1 MGLLDQVLGSALGSR
16 GDNNGQQG
24 GVSPIMSVIMAL
36 LASRGMGQGAG
47 AGAGAGAGG
56 LGGLLGGLMGQGG
69 GMGGLGN
76 AGGGVGGG
84 VGGGLGGGLGG
95 LLEQFQRNGHGEAM
109 NSWVGSGQN
118 HPIAPHQLDEALGPD
133 TVDQLSAQ
141 SGMPRGDL
149 LSELSRTL
157 PGVID
162 QVTPHGRLP
171 NEDEASKW

>member
-16 GDNNGQQG
+16 GDNSGQQG
-24 GVSPIMSVIMAL
+24 GVSPILSVIMAL
-36 LASRGMGQGAG
+36 LASQGRGQ
-47 AGAGAGAGG
+47 GAGAGG
-56 LGGLLGGLMGQGG
+56 LGGLLGGLTGQGG
-69 GMGGLGN
+69 L
-76 AGGGVGGG
+76 GGGGGIGAAGCSGGG
-84 VGGGLGGGLGG
+84 IGGLGGGLGG
-95 LLEQFQRNGHGEAM
+95 LLEQFQRNGHGDTI

-171 NEDEASKW
+171 SEDEASKW